1 MRMPHN
7 TTTHE
12 HHTWSPHTKVEN
24 HHHHSTGLLVP
35 DIPLEETPEIR
46 EIAEAN
52 GLELVLLTTP
62 TTPKERMNA
71 IAQNSQGFVYL
82 VSITGI
88 GDARMDVD
96 PTCLLVAS
104 IMLQHVSTHNT
115 HTGVTGAKEDVS
127 GRVEGLVADLHD
139 VTDKPVAVGFGV
151 SKPEHVKKIVDW
163 GAEGVIVG
171 SALVR
176 ALGEAATPVCDHH
189 LDVMLHY
196 EHVKFIVRILSHK
209 QHRRRAW
216 KACARWPSR

>member
-1 MRMPHN
+1 MLCVTECVQQGGACVHGDHGMCRLRLHTCVCVQNTPRCLPHQ
-7 TTTHE
+7 
-12 HHTWSPHTKVEN
+12 
-24 HHHHSTGLLVP
+24 GLLVP

-82 VSITGI
+82 VSITG
-88 GDARMDVD
+88 MV
-96 PTCLLVAS
+96 LVK
-104 IMLQHVSTHNT
+104 HVCPLVCILPLYTMNVLVC
-115 HTGVTGAKEDVS
+115 TGVTGAKEDVS

-151 SKPEHVKKIVDW
+151 SKPEHVKKIVAW

-176 ALGEAATPVCDHH
+176 ALGEAATPV
-189 LDVMLHY
+189 
-196 EHVKFIVRILSHK
+196 
-209 QHRRRAW
+209 RA
-216 KACARWPSR
+216 S